1 MELIGEEWPFKC
13 FIETVEDISLKI
25 VCTNEFLRELIIK
38 ELSKLILKKNFFI
51 IKKINILKYFL
62 QYPVYLFFFFP
73 KDGFLK
79 FYRQIIFFT
88 KKYKIR

>member
-62 QYPVYLFFFFP
+62 QYPVYLFFLFP
-73 KDGFLK
+73 KMDF
-79 FYRQIIFFT
+79 
-88 KKYKIR
+88 

>member
-1 MELIGEEWPFKC
+1 MELIGEEWPLKC

-62 QYPVYLFFFFP
+62 QYPVYLFFLFP
-73 KDGFLK
+73 KMDF
-79 FYRQIIFFT
+79 
-88 KKYKIR
+88 

>member
-38 ELSKLILKKNFFI
+38 ELSKLILKKIFLLL
-51 IKKINILKYFL
+51 KK
-62 QYPVYLFFFFP
+62 
-73 KDGFLK
+73 
-79 FYRQIIFFT
+79 
-88 KKYKIR
+88 

>member
-51 IKKINILKYFL
+51 IKKVNILKYFL
-62 QYPVYLFFFFP
+62 QYVIQFIFFFCSSN
-73 KDGFLK
+73 
-79 FYRQIIFFT
+79 YIFHE
-88 KKYKIR
+88 KI